1 MEKTSSLTHEL
12 FISKGGAL
20 TLTLNFS
27 EALLANGY
35 KWCFSDGFML
45 KIYLSSSSGTPKCLA
60 YIATI
65 AMFDKSKLTSMKKNQ
80 KVMVAEVVYLL
91 GAYARNPA
99 R

>member
-1 MEKTSSLTHEL
+1 MAKLLCICIGLTKFEENPEGSSIFCVDLTW
-12 FISKGGAL
+12 
-20 TLTLNFS
+20 N
-27 EALLANGY
+27 
-35 KWCFSDGFML
+35 D
-45 KIYLSSSSGTPKCLA
+45 P
-60 YIATI
+60 YIVTI